1 MRVSIT
7 GWSRRRLA
15 AVGVVVLATAA
26 AAAIRVHRTEAG
38 TFVGPDVVV
47 FNLTDVHSNGP
58 QDGFMG
64 YAVGTRSCN
73 RGDAPLNWCDEGG
86 GCGNGTTS
94 HDHPVIA
101 QNVYRLKDGRFEQI
115 GQSWLKH
122 GFLSTNSTT
131 SSCNGAQG
139 QSCTSPPLGGSQL
152 GVGCTDPYVA
162 SLNEARPLG
171 RRSEVDGST
180 GAYPF
185 PYSSPPGP
193 YTAYDQRAKVAVAD
207 VDPTLNPGAVY
218 FAEGH
223 YIAPDDATQ
232 GNGLNNASHRQ
243 VTISGSPSYVM
254 SLTGT
259 FHEQE
264 PGIYAWKHADADVEQ
279 VDVDVPASS
288 PVQRFIAAR
297 KVTDLGGGLW
307 HYEYALYN
315 LNSDRSGR
323 SLTVTFSGATD
334 ITNVGF
340 HDVDS
345 HSGEPYS
352 TTDWTETIGSD
363 SVSWSTDDFATD
375 ANANA
380 LRWATLYSFWFD
392 ADRAPGQIQQHTL
405 ELFKPGSPTTV
416 DFWGVGSEIFTDGF
430 ESGDTSA
437 WSATVP

>member
-1 MRVSIT
+1 MDVVKA
-7 GWSRRRLA
+7 GWFRRRF
-15 AVGVVVLATAA
+15 AVAVVLGLGVTGAA
-26 AAAIRVHRTEAG
+26 GLWVHRSNAG

-47 FNLTDVHSNGP
+47 FSLTDVSSHGP

-73 RGDAPLNWCDEGG
+73 RGDAPLNWCDNNG
-86 GCGNGTTS
+86 GCGSGTTD

-101 QNVYRLKDGRFEQI
+101 QNVYRLEDGRFEQI

-131 SSCNGAQG
+131 SGCSGAQG
-139 QSCTSPPLGGSQL
+139 QSCTSPPLGGNQL

-162 SLNEARPLG
+162 SLNESRPLG
-171 RRSEVDGST
+171 MRSEVNGTT

-185 PYSSPPGP
+185 PYTEQPGP
-193 YTAYDQRAKVAVAD
+193 YNAYVERAKVAVTD
-207 VDPTLNPGAVY
+207 VDPALNPGALF

-223 YIAPDDATQ
+223 YVAPDDATE

-243 VTISGSPSYVM
+243 VTIGGSPNYTM

-264 PGIYAWKHADADVEQ
+264 PGIYAWKHADAGVEL
-279 VDVDVPASS
+279 VDVDVAGTPIE
-288 PVQRFIAAR
+288 RFIAAR
-297 KVTDLGGGLW
+297 RVTDLGAGLW

-315 LNSDRSGR
+315 LNSDRSGQ
-323 SLTVTFSGATD
+323 SFTVTFAHP
-334 ITNVGF
+334 TNISSIGF

-345 HSGEPYS
+345 HSGEPYD
-352 TTDWTETIGSD
+352 TTDWAVSTDAS
-363 SVSWSTDDFATD
+363 SVTWSTDDFATD

-392 ADRAPGQIQQHTL
+392 ADGGPTDISAHMLG
-405 ELFKPGSPTTV
+405 LFKPGSPAAV
-416 DFWGVGSEIFTDGF
+416 DFLSLIHI
-430 ESGDTSA
+430 
-437 WSATVP
+437 